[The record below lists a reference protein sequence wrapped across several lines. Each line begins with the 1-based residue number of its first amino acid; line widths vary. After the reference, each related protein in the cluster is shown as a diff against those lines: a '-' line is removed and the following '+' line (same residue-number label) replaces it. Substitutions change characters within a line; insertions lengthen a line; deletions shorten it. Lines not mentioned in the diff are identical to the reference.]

1 MQFSR
6 VMTAMRFLPAG
17 PDVPLEL
24 VSAQERG
31 QTIFI
36 CGAGVSR
43 GAGLPLFRGLV
54 ERVYETLGEDWNLHP
69 AEREGMRSGGE
80 LAGQYDRVLRCLERR
95 LAASDAPRNRGMR
108 ERIRAA
114 VRSVLAPP
122 EGADLSNHLA
132 VLELSRDAE
141 GRNRILTTNF
151 DTLFERAWYDKHQS
165 AIATHAGMAMPQPK
179 VAACTGVLHLH
190 GRLADPRPELQAF
203 ETDLVLTS
211 AEFGDAY
218 LRSGWASRYIYD
230 LVRAY
235 TVVLV
240 GYQADDPPMRYLLEA
255 LEADRERYPD
265 LQKVYAFASCPL
277 GQEEL
282 VQALWLAKGVKPIL
296 YTVNGDGHSALY
308 ASLHEWRSYADDPTA
323 WRRQR
328 LQPILAVTPAAAG
341 EARVQECVSLLGHG
355 DACQL
360 LGELSPA
367 AAWLPVLAE
376 RRVFDRGKD
385 LPGEW
390 IAKHIDDPAMIQSCA
405 ALDSFDDQIR
415 WYVGRALKTE
425 QASISPLQARA
436 WRLMLT
442 AKRPTHVDSIDDSWF
457 QTAPAIKRGQADFG
471 SRRLISRILRPRLA
485 ISKIIPLQDDAAE
498 ADPPE
503 KLGDLLRLE
512 FNPAEHPS
520 AADILAVW
528 PKEIE
533 HELAL
538 FRTLERALLDA
549 LEEAEDLGFLAD
561 WDRTS
566 YDVPSVA
573 PHAQNAIRDGFYPI
587 TRVVADLWTRIA
599 TRDPARA
606 RSLARAWNDA
616 PYLLLKR
623 LALFAREH
631 SAFSPADAASLVNN
645 LEETVFWGNARVEIM
660 RLLVSRW
667 SQFSDVDRLAVE
679 SRIRAGEPRHLH
691 ASDAFDSEDEWQSI
705 LDDSIYRRL
714 KRIEVA
720 GGTLTGE
727 SQRIVA
733 AIAARHPTWKPGPA
747 DRDDFHFWH
756 EIRSGPDGQ
765 PGLLANIT
773 DDRLV
778 QEAMRLQREQ
788 YYEQGDVWR
797 VFCAADPE
805 RALHGLELEAA
816 NGRWDGEAWRCLLSV
831 AADKGEA
838 AFQHAL
844 ADLLLRMPAAS
855 FGQILT
861 AVTSW
866 LQRRRDILSVT
877 DISGGARFLLLWDR
891 CADLAYLPEREA
903 DAAGKN
909 SRDLATE
916 ALNRPGG
923 VLAWSLIDALGT
935 PKPERNA
942 GLDPALRPR
951 FDRVAA
957 AEGWPGLLGRVNLAR
972 SLAYLDAIDP
982 AWVAANLEPRLAWG
996 HPEALPLWRSYAGG
1010 GIGSSRLFNAL
1021 KPAML
1026 AAFERL
1032 ELSDD
1037 EFEGL
1042 ISKLLSVAAWHQRGE
1057 EPQYNLSAAELRR
1070 ALAVGPPSVRRN
1082 VSWNLWRM
1090 MAKPHGV
1097 KGDADGDEGAVVD
1110 RPTWWRTVIGPLF
1123 RDIWPLDARLRSKSS
1138 TRNFVMM
1145 ALECEA
1151 AFPEAVE
1158 AILDLVVPYELHQL
1172 AHSLRLEDKHSA
1184 LVQQHPRAFV
1194 RLANALIDPVA
1205 FRVPGDLGTFLQEC
1219 VVADP
1224 VVAGD
1229 PAYVRLNSLRR
1240 QRSA

>member
-1 MQFSR
+1 MH
-6 VMTAMRFLPAG
+6 FLPGG

-24 VSAQERG
+24 VSDQEKR

-54 ERVYETLGEDWNLHP
+54 ERIYETLGEDWNLHP
-69 AEREGMRSGGE
+69 AEREGMRLGGE
-80 LAGQYDRVLRCLERR
+80 LVGQYDRVLRCLERR

-114 VRSVLAPP
+114 VRNVLAPP

-132 VLELSRDAE
+132 LLELSRDAE
-141 GRNRILTTNF
+141 GRHRILTTNF

-255 LEADRERYPD
+255 LEADRECYPD
-265 LQKVYAFASCPL
+265 LQKVYAFASCPP

-282 VQALWLAKGVKPIL
+282 MRALWLAKGVEPIL
-296 YTVNGDGHSALY
+296 YTVNGGGHSALY

-328 LQPILAVTPAAAG
+328 LRPILAQTPAAAG
-341 EARVQECVSLLGHG
+341 EAQVQECVSLLGHG

-360 LGELSPA
+360 LADLSPA
-367 AAWLPVLAE
+367 AVWLPVLSE

-390 IAKHIDDPAMIQSCA
+390 IAKHIGDPAMIRSCA
-405 ALDSFDDQIR
+405 GLDSFDDQVR
-415 WYVGRALKTE
+415 WYVGRALETE
-425 QASISPLQARA
+425 HAGISPLQVRA

-442 AKRPTHVDSIDDSWF
+442 AKRPTQSGSIDDSWF
-457 QTAPAIKRGQADFG
+457 QTVPAIKRGHNDFG
-471 SRRLISRILRPRLA
+471 TRRLISRILRPHLA
-485 ISKIIPLQDDAAE
+485 ISKIISFQDDAAD
-498 ADPPE
+498 ADAPE
-503 KLGDLLRLE
+503 RLGDLLRLE
-512 FNPAEHPS
+512 FDPPEHPS
-520 AADILAVW
+520 ATDILAVW
-528 PKEIE
+528 PNEIE
-533 HELAL
+533 QEQAL
-538 FRTLERALLDA
+538 LRTLGRALLDA
-549 LEEAEDLGFLAD
+549 LEEAEDLGFLGD

-573 PHAQNAIRDGFYPI
+573 RHSQNAYRHGFYPI
-587 TRVVADLWTRIA
+587 TRAVADLWIRIA
-599 TRDPARA
+599 MRDGARA
-606 RSLARAWNDA
+606 RNLVLAWNDS

-623 LALFAREH
+623 LALFAHEH
-631 SAFSPADAASLVNN
+631 SIFSPAEAASLVNG
-645 LEETVFWGNARVEIM
+645 LEDEVFWGNARVEIM

-667 SQFSDVDRLAVE
+667 TQFSDPDRLTLE

-691 ASDAFDSEDEWQSI
+691 AADAFDGEDKWQSI

-714 KRIEVA
+714 KRIELA
-720 GGTLTGE
+720 GGTLAAE
-727 SQRIVA
+727 SQQVVA
-733 AIAARHPTWKPGPA
+733 AIAVRHPKWKPGPA

-765 PGLLANIT
+765 PGLLANIA
-773 DDRLV
+773 DERLV
-778 QEAMRLQREQ
+778 QEAMRLQREH

-816 NGRWDGEAWRCLLSV
+816 NSRWDPEAWRCLLSV
-831 AADKGEA
+831 ADDKGEA

-844 ADLLLRMPAAS
+844 ADLLLRMPVAS
-855 FGQILT
+855 FGHIL
-861 AVTSW
+861 AAITSW
-866 LQRRRDILSVT
+866 LQRKRDMLSAT
-877 DISGGARFLLLWDR
+877 DISGGGRFLSLWDR
-891 CADLAYLPEREA
+891 CADLTYLPESGA
-903 DAAGKN
+903 DATGKN

-923 VLAWSLIDALGT
+923 VLAWSLLETLSA
-935 PKPERNA
+935 PKPKRNT
-942 GLDPALRPR
+942 GLDPALRLR
-951 FDRVAA
+951 FDRVVA

-972 SLAYLDAIDP
+972 SLAYLDFIDP
-982 AWVAANLEPRLAWG
+982 AWVEANLEPRLAWS
-996 HPEALPLWRSYAGG
+996 HPEALPLWRSYARG
-1010 GIGSSRLFNAL
+1010 GIGSSRLFNTL

-1026 AAFERL
+1026 AAFERQ

-1037 EFEGL
+1037 ELEGL
-1042 ISKLLSVAAWHQRGE
+1042 ISKLLNVAVCHQRGE
-1057 EPQYNLSAAELRR
+1057 EPQYNLTTAEVRR
-1070 ALAVGPPSVRRN
+1070 ALAVGPASARRN

-1090 MAKPHGV
+1090 TAQPQ
-1097 KGDADGDEGAVVD
+1097 GDEDESDSGKGAAVD
-1110 RPTWWRTVIGPLF
+1110 KPTWWRSVIGPLF
-1123 RDIWPLDARLRSKSS
+1123 RDIWPLDARLRSKST
-1138 TRNFVMM
+1138 TRNFVLM

-1184 LVQQHPRAFV
+1184 LVQQYPRAFV
-1194 RLANALIDPVA
+1194 RLVNALVDPAA
-1205 FRVPGDLGTFLQEC
+1205 FRIPGDLGAFLQEC
-1219 VVADP
+1219 VAADP
-1224 VVAGD
+1224 AVSD
-1229 PAYVRLNSLRR
+1229 DSAYVRLNSLRR
-1240 QRSA
+1240 QRGA